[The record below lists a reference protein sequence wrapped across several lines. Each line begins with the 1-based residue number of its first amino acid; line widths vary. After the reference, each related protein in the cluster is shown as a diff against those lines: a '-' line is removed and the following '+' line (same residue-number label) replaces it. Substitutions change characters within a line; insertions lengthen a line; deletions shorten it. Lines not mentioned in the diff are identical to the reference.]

1 MKDRCMWMK
10 LRNLISVGSL
20 LILVGCGALDDSS
33 GGGGP
38 GHLSGLWLGDTSE
51 SGGATEAVPT
61 VLLLHEGFA
70 YLLRDDE
77 AQLGNIM
84 PGTNDQSSIDMD
96 VFSYAN
102 PDTDNMFFV
111 GVDNNANL
119 MLDMLQAN
127 AEKVVITYN
136 DGVRSGRAE
145 LLLDSAQVRNV
156 SLNIVEGAWKTGDA
170 QMDIST
176 NGGFNGWNSATGCQW
191 RGTIDALNNTLY
203 KLEIIREE
211 CTEFNPSEN
220 IPAPGLALID
230 GEGDLH
236 FIIHDQRDMLWM
248 QFQSAAPTAVTP
260 TDDDA
265 AEEEEVAEEEEEA
278 A

>member
-1 MKDRCMWMK
+1 MWMK

>member
-10 LRNLISVGSL
+10 LRNLISVVAL
-20 LILVGCGALDDSS
+20 LILAGCGALDDSS

-38 GHLSGLWLGDTSE
+38 GHLSGLWLGDTNE
-51 SGGATEAVPT
+51 SGGATDAVPT

-77 AQLGNIM
+77 AQLGPIM

-96 VFSYAN
+96 VFAYAN

-145 LLLDSAQVRNV
+145 LALDSAQVRNV
-156 SLNIVEGAWKTGDA
+156 SLSIVEGAWKTADA

-203 KLEIIREE
+203 KVEIVREE

-248 QFQSAAPTAVTP
+248 QFQSAAPTAAAP
-260 TDDDA
+260 AADDDA
-265 AEEEEVAEEEEEA
+265 AEEEAAEEEEA